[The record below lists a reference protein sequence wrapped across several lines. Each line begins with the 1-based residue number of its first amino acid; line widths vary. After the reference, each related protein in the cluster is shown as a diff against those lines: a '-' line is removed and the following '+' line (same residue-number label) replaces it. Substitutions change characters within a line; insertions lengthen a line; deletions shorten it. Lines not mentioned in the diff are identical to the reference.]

1 MVPTARITEAAKVF
15 ASVPAFVGCDAAT
28 LTAITQAAV
37 QKHYDANQ
45 VVFLE
50 GDPSAGL
57 YIVQHGWLKA
67 VKLAANGREQT
78 LRLVGPHE
86 IFQELSALTQSCNPA
101 TVIAL
106 EPATVWLIPRD
117 SLLQLLDSHP
127 QLARIIIQN
136 LAERVLHLLALVE
149 DLSLRSVESRLA
161 RLLLTRATD
170 NMLQRRRWSTQA
182 ELAAQ
187 LGTVPDVLNRAL
199 RNLVEAG
206 SIQVERHQ
214 IQILDRAHLEHIST
228 AV

>member
-1 MVPTARITEAAKVF
+1 MVHTGRITEAAQVF

-37 QKHYDANQ
+37 QQHYDANQ

-67 VKLAANGREQT
+67 IKLAANGREQT

-86 IFQELSALTQSCNPA
+86 VFQELSVLMQSSNPA
-101 TVIAL
+101 TVVAL
-106 EPATVWLIPRD
+106 EPATVWLIPRN

-149 DLSLRSVESRLA
+149 DLSLRSVEARLA
-161 RLLLTRATD
+161 RLLLTQATN
-170 NMLQRRRWSTQA
+170 NMVQRRRWSTQA

-199 RNLVEAG
+199 RSLVEG
-206 SIQVERHQ
+206 GLIQVERHQ
-214 IQILDRAHLEHIST
+214 IRILDRARLEHMST
-228 AV
+228 PA